1 MSVVVVLGSVLDLV
15 SPIDERPLSLFQGSV
30 SEWSDMR
37 TCPAVLVYVA
47 IIVYDTINCTQ
58 LRATWTNELLSSV
71 SDTFTSLL
79 MAKNTGSQRMGHK
92 GKSDQM

>member
-58 LRATWTNELLSSV
+58 LRATWTNASLPTHTLVDDLMKCASSRLL
-71 SDTFTSLL
+71 D
-79 MAKNTGSQRMGHK
+79 API
-92 GKSDQM
+92 

>member
-37 TCPAVLVYVA
+37 IFNVFLVCPI

-58 LRATWTNELLSSV
+58 LKHINGTELLSSV

-79 MAKNTGSQRMGHK
+79 MAKNTNSQRMGHK